1 MTSRFR
7 HAALIGKYQ
16 AQGMRPLLEEIA
28 HLLTRRGL
36 EVSIEADTALN
47 TGLTGYPMLTPD
59 ELGQHCDLAIV
70 VGGDGTMLGIA
81 RTLARYGVPM
91 VGIN

>member
-36 EVSIEADTALN
+36 EV
-47 TGLTGYPMLTPD
+47 
-59 ELGQHCDLAIV
+59 
-70 VGGDGTMLGIA
+70 
-81 RTLARYGVPM
+81 
-91 VGIN
+91 